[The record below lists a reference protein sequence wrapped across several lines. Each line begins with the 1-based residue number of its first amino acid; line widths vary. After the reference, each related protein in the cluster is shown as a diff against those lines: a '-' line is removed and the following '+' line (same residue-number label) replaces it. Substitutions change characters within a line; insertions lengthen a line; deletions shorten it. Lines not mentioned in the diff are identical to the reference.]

1 MKRIYL
7 DICTLCRPFDK
18 QSMMRI
24 RLETDAYYL
33 IIKSVQEGTN
43 EMIVSPVHFR
53 EIEGIEDLYERME
66 LTILLNRYA
75 KKPLYRN
82 KLYKTKKRTEN

>member
-1 MKRIYL
+1 
-7 DICTLCRPFDK
+7 
-18 QSMMRI
+18 
-24 RLETDAYYL
+24 
-33 IIKSVQEGTN
+33 
-43 EMIVSPVHFR
+43 MIVSPVHFR